1 MSVILLFSGRYVD
14 LTQPEPADV
23 DIIDIAW
30 ALGHTNRFTGHA
42 GSYTVAD
49 HSVLVSHLVPIEHAP
64 RALLHDAA
72 ETYLGD
78 LSWPLKQV
86 LRASGQFSAFEHLE
100 ADWDLAISAALLGG
114 APRRGLAEDLA
125 IKAADRQAL
134 WIEKSAI
141 LGCADLWDPRS
152 CEEPPPGPRRD
163 AALRAFDAVLDPAP
177 GWSPWSRF
185 LHRAVD
191 LGLASPADDARTV
204 QRAIDIRDA
213 ARSLRAAW
221 SPMAEEAAS
230 A

>member
-14 LTQPEPADV
+14 LTQAEPAEV

-72 ETYLGD
+72 EAYLGD

-86 LRASGQFSAFEHLE
+86 LRAGDQFSAFEDLE
-100 ADWDLAISAALLGG
+100 ADWDLAISVPLLGG
-114 APRRGLAEDLA
+114 PPMRCPAEKQA

-134 WIEKSAI
+134 WIEKIAI
-141 LGCADLWDPRS
+141 LGCHDVWDPRS
-152 CEEPPPGPRRD
+152 CEEPPPGPLRD
-163 AALRAFDAVLDPAP
+163 AALHALDAVLDPAP
-177 GWSPWSRF
+177 GATPWWRF
-185 LHRAVD
+185 LHRAIE
-191 LGLASPADDARTV
+191 LGLASPDDEARIV
-204 QRAIDIRDA
+204 QRALDIADA

-221 SPMAEEAAS
+221 ARMPS
-230 A
+230 AVQP